1 MYKCSH
7 CGTVINASETPTKC
21 PACPNSDPE
30 KFSVLTEIKPNPD
43 SPLTTPPF
51 PINPPYVSTLERICN
66 KCEELVIVDDTTGTC
81 PACGRDAVFTEPE
94 HDAPGLIPVDRYAG
108 RTVKVDPDNVLVDDP
123 ENGFTDAD
131 ATEPNA
137 AAD

>member
-1 MYKCSH
+1 MFKCEH
-7 CGTVINASETPTKC
+7 CGTIINASETPAKC

-30 KFSVLTEIKPNPD
+30 KFSKVSTTEPPN
-43 SPLTTPPF
+43 
-51 PINPPYVSTLERICN
+51 VSTLKRVCN
-66 KCEELVIVDDTTGTC
+66 KCEELVTVDDTTGTC

-94 HDAPGLIPVDRYAG
+94 NDPPGLIPVDRYAG